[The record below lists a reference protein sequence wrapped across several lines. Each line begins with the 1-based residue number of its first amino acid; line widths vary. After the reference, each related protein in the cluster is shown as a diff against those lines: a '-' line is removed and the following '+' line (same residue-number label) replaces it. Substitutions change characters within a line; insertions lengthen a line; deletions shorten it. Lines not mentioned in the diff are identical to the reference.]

1 MTTRPSAVFTLK
13 GASSF
18 RQPTSFVCI
27 RAQPIPI
34 SLARIRHLHNE
45 GWMEDSSAGLSL
57 YKPFF
62 LCSPQHNL
70 GCSLSLCPGLQSLLA
85 QINSFYSLLQ
95 PKPNLILGLTDNIR
109 ELVQW
114 HRQKWLED
122 RTRGKS
128 PDSPCPAHADQVTQS
143 VLEAWQ
149 LRATY
154 PFTLPRSSKNLMR
167 LALGWGRREWL

>member
-1 MTTRPSAVFTLK
+1 MNVWTFQLCLNFNLLLTMTTRPSAVFTLK

-95 PKPNLILGLTDNIR
+95 PKYIFFFTSYYIF
-109 ELVQW
+109 
-114 HRQKWLED
+114 
-122 RTRGKS
+122 
-128 PDSPCPAHADQVTQS
+128 S
-143 VLEAWQ
+143 VFEA
-149 LRATY
+149 A
-154 PFTLPRSSKNLMR
+154 S
-167 LALGWGRREWL
+167 G